1 MIIIIVIISSRSYNK
16 SYMMMMI
23 IINIIISNNNYYYY
37 NVFLASQQPSY
48 PAQKQRHY
56 DTDEVKVRIRNLFW
70 RKRNIFFGMAY
81 LPSIS
86 FSFLLGIEGFISNLQ
101 FAPLVNHALNI
112 KFWFDYS
119 HEFLWDILILW
130 IILYWIPKLI
140 VHMTM
145 E

>member
-1 MIIIIVIISSRSYNK
+1 MILMITVMIIIIVIISSKSYNK
-16 SYMMMMI
+16 SYMMMI
-23 IINIIISNNNYYYY
+23 IIKIIISNNNYYYY

-101 FAPLVNHALNI
+101 FAPLVNHVLNI

-119 HEFLWDILILW
+119 HEFL
-130 IILYWIPKLI
+130 
-140 VHMTM
+140 
-145 E
+145 

>member
-1 MIIIIVIISSRSYNK
+1 MILIITVMIIIIVIISSRSYNK
-16 SYMMMMI
+16 SYMMMIMI
-23 IINIIISNNNYYYY
+23 IKIIISNNNYYYY

-119 HEFLWDILILW
+119 HEFLEDILILW
-130 IILYWIPKLI
+130 IILY
-140 VHMTM
+140 
-145 E
+145 

>member
-1 MIIIIVIISSRSYNK
+1 MILIITVMVIIIVIISSRSYNK
-16 SYMMMMI
+16 SYMMMI
-23 IINIIISNNNYYYY
+23 IIKIIISNNNYYYY

-56 DTDEVKVRIRNLFW
+56 DTDEVKVRIQNLFL

-101 FAPLVNHALNI
+101 FAPLVNHVLNI

-119 HEFLWDILILW
+119 HEFLEDILILW
-130 IILYWIPKLI
+130 IIFY
-140 VHMTM
+140 
-145 E
+145 

>member
-1 MIIIIVIISSRSYNK
+1 MILIITVMIIIMVIISSRSYNK
-16 SYMMMMI
+16 SYMMMI
-23 IINIIISNNNYYYY
+23 IIIKVIISNNNYYYY

-70 RKRNIFFGMAY
+70 RKRNIFLGMAY

-101 FAPLVNHALNI
+101 FAPLVNHVLNI
-112 KFWFDYS
+112 KFWFDYF
-119 HEFLWDILILW
+119 HEFLEDILILW
-130 IILYWIPKLI
+130 IILY
-140 VHMTM
+140 
-145 E
+145 

>member
-1 MIIIIVIISSRSYNK
+1 
-16 SYMMMMI
+16 MMI
-23 IINIIISNNNYYYY
+23 IIIIISNNNYYYY
-37 NVFLASQQPSY
+37 NVFLDSQQPSY

-56 DTDEVKVRIRNLFW
+56 DTDEVKVRIQNLFW

-119 HEFLWDILILW
+119 HEFLEDILILW

>member
-1 MIIIIVIISSRSYNK
+1 MILIITVMIIIIVIISSRSYNK
-16 SYMMMMI
+16 SYMMMI
-23 IINIIISNNNYYYY
+23 IIIKIIISNNNYYYY

-101 FAPLVNHALNI
+101 FATLVNHALNM
-112 KFWFDYS
+112 
-119 HEFLWDILILW
+119 
-130 IILYWIPKLI
+130 
-140 VHMTM
+140 V
-145 E
+145 

>member
-1 MIIIIVIISSRSYNK
+1 MIIMIVIISSRSYNK
-16 SYMMMMI
+16 SYMMMI

-119 HEFLWDILILW
+119 HEFLEDILTLW

>member
-1 MIIIIVIISSRSYNK
+1 MITVMIIIIVIISSRSYNK
-16 SYMMMMI
+16 SYMMMI
-23 IINIIISNNNYYYY
+23 IIKIIISNNNYYYY

-70 RKRNIFFGMAY
+70 RKRNIFLGIAY
-81 LPSIS
+81 LPSTS

-119 HEFLWDILILW
+119 HEFL
-130 IILYWIPKLI
+130 
-140 VHMTM
+140 
-145 E
+145 

>member
-1 MIIIIVIISSRSYNK
+1 
-16 SYMMMMI
+16 MMI
-23 IINIIISNNNYYYY
+23 IIIIISNNNYYYY
-37 NVFLASQQPSY
+37 NVFLDSQQPSY

-56 DTDEVKVRIRNLFW
+56 DTDEVKVRIQNLFW

-119 HEFLWDILILW
+119 HEFLEDILLLW

>member
-1 MIIIIVIISSRSYNK
+1 MIIIIK
-16 SYMMMMI
+16 
-23 IINIIISNNNYYYY
+23 IIISNNNYYYY
-37 NVFLASQQPSY
+37 NVFPASQQPSY

-101 FAPLVNHALNI
+101 FATLVNHALNM
-112 KFWFDYS
+112 
-119 HEFLWDILILW
+119 
-130 IILYWIPKLI
+130 
-140 VHMTM
+140 V
-145 E
+145 

>member
-1 MIIIIVIISSRSYNK
+1 MITVMIIIIVIISSRSYNK
-16 SYMMMMI
+16 SYMMMI
-23 IINIIISNNNYYYY
+23 IIKIIISNNNYYYY

-101 FAPLVNHALNI
+101 FAPLVNHALNM
-112 KFWFDYS
+112 
-119 HEFLWDILILW
+119 
-130 IILYWIPKLI
+130 
-140 VHMTM
+140 V
-145 E
+145 

>member
-16 SYMMMMI
+16 SYMMMI
-23 IINIIISNNNYYYY
+23 IIIIIISNNNYYYY
-37 NVFLASQQPSY
+37 NVFLDSQQPSY

-81 LPSIS
+81 LLSIS

-119 HEFLWDILILW
+119 HEFLEDILILW

>member
-1 MIIIIVIISSRSYNK
+1 MILIITVMIIIMVIISSRSYNK
-16 SYMMMMI
+16 SYMMMI
-23 IINIIISNNNYYYY
+23 IIKIIISNNNYYYY

-119 HEFLWDILILW
+119 HEFL
-130 IILYWIPKLI
+130 
-140 VHMTM
+140 
-145 E
+145 

>member
-1 MIIIIVIISSRSYNK
+1 MILIITVMIIIIVIISSRSYNK
-16 SYMMMMI
+16 SYMMMI
-23 IINIIISNNNYYYY
+23 IIIKIIISNNNYYYY

-70 RKRNIFFGMAY
+70 RKRNICFGMAY

-101 FAPLVNHALNI
+101 FALLVNHALNI

-119 HEFLWDILILW
+119 HEFLEDILILW
-130 IILYWIPKLI
+130 IILY
-140 VHMTM
+140 
-145 E
+145 

>member
-1 MIIIIVIISSRSYNK
+1 MITVMIIMIVIISSRSYNK
-16 SYMMMMI
+16 SYMMMI

-119 HEFLWDILILW
+119 HEFLEDILTLW
-130 IILYWIPKLI
+130 IILY
-140 VHMTM
+140 
-145 E
+145 

>member
-1 MIIIIVIISSRSYNK
+1 
-16 SYMMMMI
+16 MMI
-23 IINIIISNNNYYYY
+23 IIIIISNNNYYYY
-37 NVFLASQQPSY
+37 NVFLDSQQPSY

-81 LPSIS
+81 LLSIS

-119 HEFLWDILILW
+119 HEFLEDILILW

>member
-1 MIIIIVIISSRSYNK
+1 MILIITVMIIIMVIISSRSYNK
-16 SYMMMMI
+16 SYMMMI
-23 IINIIISNNNYYYY
+23 IIIKIIISNNNYYYY

-101 FAPLVNHALNI
+101 FAPLVNHVLNI

-119 HEFLWDILILW
+119 HEFLEDILILW
-130 IILYWIPKLI
+130 IILY
-140 VHMTM
+140 
-145 E
+145 